1 MIIKFFPS
9 NGAGSPKAS
18 IDYLLKKPDNHA
30 KILQGDPRLSQEIAE
45 SLDFAT
51 PYTVGCL
58 SFEEP
63 DLPENQKREIMARFE
78 SSMFAGLE
86 PEQYNISW
94 IQHTDKGRLEL
105 NFFIPNVE
113 MTSGKRLQPYYDR
126 ADRPLAENFKQVINH
141 DYNLTDPNDPRK
153 QQTLITTERLPKA
166 KKDALNAINDGLTAL
181 AQAGQIKDRNDV
193 INALERAGFE
203 IARITPKNI
212 SIKTEGQNLR
222 LKGAFYEE
230 SFRIS
235 DNLSAD
241 IAERAR
247 NHDRDRAERYQTA
260 RKRLETAV
268 TKRKQQFERAYPNRA
283 AEIDEKHAKS
293 VQTTERDNF
302 QHIEPKR
309 SYNGDIDL
317 SSEKQISRDD
327 RMAILRRPS
336 QRIDWGDQDH
346 DLQDRARGET
356 LRSSGQD
363 LYQSDLGRQPENFG
377 SIGNKIEQKG
387 QINGE
392 RDRNSFREYL
402 ENIARTART
411 RAKVFV
417 DRIAELTGRK
427 RLDPSAIQRNQRT
440 IIEFKQLNQNL
451 EQVIDKKQQE
461 KTKQRQRYSG
471 MSL

>member
-58 SFEEP
+58 SFEET

-141 DYNLTDPNDPRK
+141 DYSLTDPNDPRK

-283 AEIDEKHAKS
+283 AEIDEKHVKS
-293 VQTTERDNF
+293 LQATEPNNLK
-302 QHIEPKR
+302 HIKPER
-309 SYNGDIDL
+309 SYNRDIRL
-317 SSEKQISRDD
+317 PSEKQIPRDD
-327 RMAILRRPS
+327 RMATLSRPS
-336 QRIDWGDQDH
+336 QGIDRRDQDH
-346 DLQDRARGET
+346 NLQDRARGET
-356 LRSSGQD
+356 LRSSGQN
-363 LYQSDLGRQPENFG
+363 LHQSNLGRQPENLG

-402 ENIARTART
+402 ENIARTARE

-417 DRIAELTGRK
+417 DRITELTGRK

-461 KTKQRQRYSG
+461 KAKQRQRYSG